1 MFNKEIQTNI
11 QNGLTKELMPMIN
24 MKSIKMNEECCSCEL
39 EINKDKYM
47 CEDDEVFDDGTL
59 IAIIDSFSS
68 FAIMYLIPNDNYKK
82 YLSLSIKLTSF
93 DEIKGETEGSK
104 KKKVFIYV
112 KLIKKVDRDV
122 LLGISVCDE
131 EGKEI
136 KYITHLKRK
145 IMSKL

>member
-1 MFNKEIQTNI
+1 
-11 QNGLTKELMPMIN
+11 
-24 MKSIKMNEECCSCEL
+24 
-39 EINKDKYM
+39 
-47 CEDDEVFDDGTL
+47 
-59 IAIIDSFSS
+59 
-68 FAIMYLIPNDNYKK
+68 MYLVPNDNYKK

-122 LLGISVCDE
+122 LLGISVCNE

-145 IMSKL
+145 LISKL

>member
-24 MKSIKMNEECCSCEL
+24 MKSIKMTEECCSCEL

-47 CEDDEVFDDGTL
+47 CKEDEVFDDGTL

-68 FAIMYLIPNDNYKK
+68 FAIMYLVPNDNYKK

-93 DEIKGETEGSK
+93 NEIKGETEGSK
-104 KKKVFIYV
+104 KKKIFIYV
-112 KLIKKVDRDV
+112 KLIKKVERDI
-122 LLGISVCDE
+122 LLGISVCNE

-145 IMSKL
+145 ITSKL